1 MNIPSAGRSRH
12 TRGWGWQEKSVQF
25 WIELENTQIR
35 PEGKVEAAG
44 GWGVPNEFVGTC
56 AFFLGHRFDRE
67 GFLTARGACR
77 FWRDVSVAGC
87 RINLSAYTDKFCFE
101 FFVIRWAGHASAHHR
116 WWWDGVGIQPV
127 GEQED
132 G

>member
-1 MNIPSAGRSRH
+1 M
-12 TRGWGWQEKSVQF
+12 
-25 WIELENTQIR
+25 
-35 PEGKVEAAG
+35 
-44 GWGVPNEFVGTC
+44 PNEFVGTC
-56 AFFLGHRFDRE
+56 AFFLATDFDRE
-67 GFLTARGACR
+67 GFLTVRGACR

-132 G
+132 GCMTKFLVTPMHKSLKARQACRHVLYPER